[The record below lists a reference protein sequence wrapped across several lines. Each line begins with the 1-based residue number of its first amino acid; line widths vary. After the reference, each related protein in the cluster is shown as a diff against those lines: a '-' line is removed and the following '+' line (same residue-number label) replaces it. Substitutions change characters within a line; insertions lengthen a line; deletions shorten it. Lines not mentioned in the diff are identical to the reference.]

1 MARVKTN
8 FRAFSDPGHGWL
20 RVPYSELERL
30 DIADKITRYSYQK
43 GDNVF
48 LEEDRDL
55 TTFLEARKARNE
67 PVKIQT
73 VSIDRSS
80 RIRSYE
86 SYTGRRFPVPRA
98 WAYVSKQIEQVERTN
113 IMTGKTFLEDK
124 DTPYY
129 LSPSSETYWSA

>member
-1 MARVKTN
+1 
-8 FRAFSDPGHGWL
+8 
-20 RVPYSELERL
+20 
-30 DIADKITRYSYQK
+30 
-43 GDNVF
+43 VF
-48 LEEDRDL
+48 LEEDCDL
-55 TTFLEARKARNE
+55 TTFIEARKARNE

-73 VSIDRSS
+73 ISINRSS

-98 WAYVSKQIEQVERTN
+98 WAYASKQIEQVERTN
-113 IMTGKTFLEDK
+113 IMTGKKFLEDK